1 MVWRHH
7 HLRSQVGHRLFTCG
21 MCLVQKATPRS
32 VTEEEKL
39 NFTYF
44 SFVITTFLYNNSSHV
59 GREQDC
65 AQVLKWLLSTTS
77 ETVCCDR
84 FLLGEKETLTFINKR
99 LSAV

>member
-1 MVWRHH
+1 MPQ
-7 HLRSQVGHRLFTCG
+7 SQRLSS
-21 MCLVQKATPRS
+21 KD
-32 VTEEEKL
+32 KL

-44 SFVITTFLYNNSSHV
+44 QFCDYHIFIYNNSSHV
-59 GREQDC
+59 GREQNC
-65 AQVLKWLLSTTS
+65 TQVLKWLLSTTS